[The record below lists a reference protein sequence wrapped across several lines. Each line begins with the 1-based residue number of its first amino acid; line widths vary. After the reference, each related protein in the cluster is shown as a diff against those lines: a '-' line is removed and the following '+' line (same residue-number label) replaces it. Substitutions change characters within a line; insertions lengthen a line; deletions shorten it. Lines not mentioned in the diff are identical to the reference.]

1 MDGTVTAKQPTTT
14 KFMRQKKKNIYIY
27 NYFFPREIYR
37 YWLKERRKHFQSKS
51 HYENSA
57 QDTGTVSLNFISPS
71 PTTEHDSAM
80 QSLGQL
86 ATLYASN
93 CIHLVAS
100 SSASRFFSSF
110 LVSVSFFTWARV
122 SSSSALSF
130 GYQLKLTL
138 PIGGGDKSVTRCKYR
153 TKSVLLIR
161 RFSSVVIVVSA

>member
-1 MDGTVTAKQPTTT
+1 MIERAKKTFSIQ
-14 KFMRQKKKNIYIY
+14 ISL
-27 NYFFPREIYR
+27 REFGSRYR
-37 YWLKERRKHFQSKS
+37 YGFAEFYFPIPNNRARFR
-51 HYENSA
+51 NA
-57 QDTGTVSLNFISPS
+57 VSR
-71 PTTEHDSAM
+71 
-80 QSLGQL
+80 
-86 ATLYASN
+86 ATSNVVRFN